1 MSESFSFGG
10 KKLSYISEWINGT
23 LWVFVNG
30 KTFSVDASENLRKSR
45 RGFVGISH
53 NKVMAPMPGKV
64 TKVLVKE
71 GQKVTKGQAVV
82 VMEAMKMEYTLK
94 ADLAGPIEKVKAS
107 VGAQVSLGDILVQIA
122 QEPS

>member
-53 NKVMAPMPGKV
+53 NKVMPGKV